1 MRGSR
6 QFYFLNEKI
15 SHTQKAQKAQ
25 NVNKQLSSFKR
36 FSLSLFLFAYMRF
49 CAFSAC
55 LKNKTVLIPSFIL
68 LLSYYYYC
76 PGKI

>member
-25 NVNKQLSSFKR
+25 NANKRLSFKC
-36 FSLSLFLFAYMRF
+36 FLY
-49 CAFSAC
+49 
-55 LKNKTVLIPSFIL
+55 
-68 LLSYYYYC
+68 
-76 PGKI
+76 G